1 MACGLAIPSVLDAL
15 PPAQTPVIWALL
27 ERWHYLPLP
36 PPRSAAPEKPLPSAH
51 SETVWQRLAPRL
63 LTAALTLALLAAAGL
78 ALARWQPEPP
88 PVFLPA
94 GAGLTASPGIAAT
107 LLPAA
112 RPSATLPPR
121 PTESHGGHIYF
132 TCTRGDY
139 NQLCVINADGSGY
152 NQLTTGPAHNYYPAV
167 SPLGGMLVYAS
178 NRNGLFDL
186 YLLFFQSGNLIQ
198 LTREIGNVV
207 SPDFAP
213 DGSTLVFANRAAEGP
228 TSIWMVDKGGLN
240 PRMVYAGPNT
250 IVATAWSPDGE
261 TIAFAMSVDLPTE
274 YQIFL
279 MDVNG
284 QNVRQVSHGL
294 QGVGGSLDWS
304 PDGKS
309 LLIYAGPVGDKDVFQ
324 LDVATGLTTQLTH
337 GGNNAASSYS
347 PNGEFIVFNS
357 LRNNDQADL
366 FIMRSDGSEERQLTD
381 NPEPDWQ
388 PRWEP

>member
-1 MACGLAIPSVLDAL
+1 MPIF
-15 PPAQTPVIWALL
+15 T
-27 ERWHYLPLP
+27 
-36 PPRSAAPEKPLPSAH
+36 
-51 SETVWQRLAPRL
+51 
-63 LTAALTLALLAAAGL
+63 
-78 ALARWQPEPP
+78 
-88 PVFLPA
+88 LPA
-94 GAGLTASPGIAAT
+94 K
-107 LLPAA
+107 
-112 RPSATLPPR
+112 

-152 NQLTTGPAHNYYPAV
+152 NQLTTGPAHNYYPVVA
-167 SPLGGMLVYAS
+167 PQGGMIVYAS
-178 NRNGLFDL
+178 NRSGTFDL
-186 YLLFFQSGNLIQ
+186 YLLLFSTGQLLQ
-198 LTREIGNVV
+198 LTDKIGNVV

-213 DGSTLVFANRAAEGP
+213 DGNTIVFANRAADGP
-228 TSIWMVDKGGLN
+228 TSIWMVGKGGLN
-240 PRMVYAGPNT
+240 PSLVYAGPNT
-250 IVATAWSPDGE
+250 IVATAWSPDGK

-274 YQIFL
+274 YQIFV
-279 MDVNG
+279 MDTSG

-309 LLIYAGPVGDKDVFQ
+309 LLVYAGPVGDKDIFR
-324 LDVATGLTTQLTH
+324 LEIATGLTTQLTD

-347 PNGEFIVFNS
+347 PDGQYIVFNS

-366 FIMRSDGSEERQLTD
+366 FIMHADGTEVRQLTD